1 MTTILEGAG
10 LLLALLGGAAAES
23 QNVMVPIVMIE
34 GGIMLMFIGYRNEW
48 RWN

>member
-10 LLLALLGGAAAES
+10 LLLALLGGAAADS
-23 QNVMVPIVMIE
+23 QNVMVPIVMI
-34 GGIMLMFIGYRNEW
+34 GCGMMLMFIGYKNEW